1 MEPSSATNPKQ
12 VSTERKRSLSV
23 LRDLP
28 VPKGRA
34 GRSKLSPGEELPR
47 AGKHFQCCRMLS
59 VILTDFT
66 SLKIKLEDREEKG
79 KKSRL
84 KSERDQHEKHDRVF
98 TWWQETVDGLL

>member
-1 MEPSSATNPKQ
+1 
-12 VSTERKRSLSV
+12 
-23 LRDLP
+23 
-28 VPKGRA
+28 
-34 GRSKLSPGEELPR
+34 
-47 AGKHFQCCRMLS
+47 MLS

-84 KSERDQHEKHDRVF
+84 KSERDQREKHDRVF